1 MFLLPKIPGKNPKR
15 TITKMLYRRL
25 GKYFVY
31 PAVLSIFHL
40 HNEIIFFYETKVN

>member
-1 MFLLPKIPGKNPKR
+1 MFLLPNIPGKKPTR
-15 TITKMLYRRL
+15 TITKMSYRRL

-40 HNEIIFFYETKVN
+40 HNEIMVFL